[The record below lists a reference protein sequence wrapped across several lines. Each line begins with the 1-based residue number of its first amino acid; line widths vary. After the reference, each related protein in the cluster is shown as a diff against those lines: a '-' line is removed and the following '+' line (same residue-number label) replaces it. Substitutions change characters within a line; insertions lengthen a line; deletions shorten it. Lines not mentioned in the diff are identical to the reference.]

1 MSKKKIA
8 AVIAATAVV
17 SSMLTVGGIC
27 YALSLTG
34 QKIGDVL
41 RFAGVMRFIESRYV
55 TEIDSTKL
63 MDGAINGMVQSLED
77 PHSIYLPPKM
87 YRQFMDQTEGSFGGI
102 GIYMGFKTG
111 KVSVISVMDDS
122 PAAKAGLQANDE
134 ILAVDG
140 TPVTEMQPEEVAI
153 HIRGQVGTEVTL
165 SVHREGEENR
175 DFTITRDTIQVKTAA
190 GKMLEDGMGYIRI
203 ASFSEKTA
211 SEFENVYKSLEN
223 EGMKGLIIDLRENPG
238 GLVTSC
244 VEIANLVVPEGP
256 VVSVVNRSGD
266 KEEYTSDLKEEK
278 YPIVVLIDGNSA
290 SAAEIL
296 AGALQDT
303 KAGTLVGT
311 QSYGKGSVQ
320 VIMPMFHDD
329 AVKIT
334 IAKYYTPSGRS
345 IDGVG
350 IEPDVK
356 VELRPEAASDVQL
369 QKAEEILREKIA
381 EKAEL
386 PYSPSS

>member
-8 AVIAATAVV
+8 AIIAATAVV
-17 SSMLTVGGIC
+17 SSMLTIGGIC
-27 YALSLTG
+27 YALSLSG

-55 TEIDSTKL
+55 TEVDSTKL

-77 PHSIYLPPKM
+77 PYSIYLPPRM
-87 YRQFMDQTEGSFGGI
+87 YQQFMDHTEGAFGGI

-111 KVSVISVMDDS
+111 KVSVISVMDGS
-122 PAAKAGLQANDE
+122 PAEKAGLQANDE

-140 TPVTEMQPEEVAI
+140 KPVTEMQPEEVAI
-153 HIRGQVGTEVTL
+153 HIRGQVGTEVVL
-165 SVHREGEENR
+165 SIHREGEEPR
-175 DFTITRDTIQVKTAA
+175 EVTITRDTIQVKTAL
-190 GKMLEDGMGYIRI
+190 GKMLEEGMGYIRI
-203 ASFSEKTA
+203 ASFSENTA
-211 SEFENVYKSLEN
+211 SEFREAYASLES

-244 VEIANLVVPEGP
+244 VEIANMVIPEGP
-256 VVSVVNRSGD
+256 VVSVVERSGNR
-266 KEEYTSDLKEEK
+266 EEYTSELKEEK
-278 YPIVVLIDGNSA
+278 YPIVALIDGNSA

-303 KAGTLVGT
+303 KSGTLVGT
-311 QSYGKGSVQ
+311 QSYGKGSIQ
-320 VIMPMFHDD
+320 VVMPMFHDD

-334 IAKYYTPSGRS
+334 IAKYFTPSGRS

-356 VELRPEAASDVQL
+356 VERTPEATTDVQL
-369 QKAEEILREKIA
+369 QKAEEILREKMS
-381 EKAEL
+381 
-386 PYSPSS
+386 YSPSS